1 MVNYD
6 LPWNPNR
13 IEQCFGR
20 IHRFLQREVCHL
32 WNLVAHQTREGAVY
46 QRLLEKLE
54 NERKALGG
62 KVFEVLGR
70 AFTEI
75 ALRDLMIEAVRY
87 NRTEDATEW
96 MRLKIDATWDEAFL
110 KRLVQEHALN
120 TTTIK
125 ENMERAE
132 ARRLVPHF
140 IEAFFVE
147 AFERLGGSVRQR
159 GSPAGMRLPVCPRCC
174 AAGPERGVAPGCN
187 QGTSEFVS
195 IRQIDMSKG
204 SLRQPSS
211 HQATICSTLSAR
223 KN

>member
-1 MVNYD
+1 MLVAPDAAGEGVNYD
-6 LPWNPNR
+6 LTWNPNR

-62 KVFEVLGR
+62 KVFDVLGR

-96 MRLKIDATWDEAFL
+96 MRRKIDATWDEAFL

-140 IEAFFVE
+140 IEASFVE

-159 GSPAGMRLPVCPRCC
+159 GAPPV
-174 AAGPERGVAPGCN
+174 
-187 QGTSEFVS
+187 
-195 IRQIDMSKG
+195 
-204 SLRQPSS
+204 
-211 HQATICSTLSAR
+211 
-223 KN
+223 

>member
-1 MVNYD
+1 MFD
-6 LPWNPNR
+6 
-13 IEQCFGR
+13 
-20 IHRFLQREVCHL
+20 
-32 WNLVAHQTREGAVY
+32 
-46 QRLLEKLE
+46 
-54 NERKALGG
+54 
-62 KVFEVLGR
+62 VLGR

-96 MRLKIDATWDEAFL
+96 MRRKIDATWDEAFL

-159 GSPAGMRLPVCPRCC
+159 GAPPV
-174 AAGPERGVAPGCN
+174 
-187 QGTSEFVS
+187 
-195 IRQIDMSKG
+195 
-204 SLRQPSS
+204 
-211 HQATICSTLSAR
+211 
-223 KN
+223 